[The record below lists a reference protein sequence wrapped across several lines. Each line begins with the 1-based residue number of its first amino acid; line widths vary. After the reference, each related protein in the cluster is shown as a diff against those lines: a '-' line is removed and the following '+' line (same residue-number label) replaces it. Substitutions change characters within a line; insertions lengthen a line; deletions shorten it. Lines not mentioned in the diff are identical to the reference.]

1 MSEIVWEVTFHGS
14 HRTHLHLVF
23 VFVDKMEHVRP
34 RTAARV
40 VIIYMYDYL
49 LDCYQF

>member
-14 HRTHLHLVF
+14 HGTRLYLVF
-23 VFVDKMEHVRP
+23 VLVDKMEHVPP

-40 VIIYMYDYL
+40 VIYMYDYL
-49 LDCYQF
+49 VDCY